1 MEIHGVSAYMRH
13 RDAATT
19 VCAAVCLAVLGAFA
33 VPYLVTN
40 PESVAVYYRAPVAGM
55 RFAGVLTFLVLL
67 AVGVGYVGRIDRTV
81 LAAVIVVLG
90 GYAFLLTVWWAV
102 TLPPHVVMELSTAD
116 EFAYHRW
123 LLVGLTL
130 LVPLAG
136 LWYARSVRRATRTR
150 AVEA

>member
-1 MEIHGVSAYMRH
+1 MRH
-13 RDAATT
+13 RDAAA
-19 VCAAVCLAVLGAFA
+19 VCAAVCLAVLGALA
-33 VPYLVTN
+33 IPYLVTN
-40 PESVAVYYRAPVAGM
+40 PESVAVYYRAPLAGV
-55 RFAGVLTFLVLL
+55 RFAGVLTLLVLL
-67 AVGVGYVGRIDRTV
+67 ALVLGYAGRVDRTV

-90 GYAFLLTVWWAV
+90 GYAFLITVWWAV
-102 TLPPHVVMELSTAD
+102 TLSPHVAMELSTAD

>member
-1 MEIHGVSAYMRH
+1 METDAVSARMRH
-13 RDAATT
+13 RDAAA
-19 VCAAVCLAVLGAFA
+19 VCAAVCLAVLGALA
-33 VPYLVTN
+33 IPYLVTN
-40 PESVAVYYRAPVAGM
+40 PESVAVYYRAPLAGV
-55 RFAGVLTFLVLL
+55 RFAGVLTLLVLL
-67 AVGVGYVGRIDRTV
+67 ALVLGYAGRVDRTV

-90 GYAFLLTVWWAV
+90 GYAFLITVWWAV
-102 TLPPHVVMELSTAD
+102 TLSPHVAMELSTAD